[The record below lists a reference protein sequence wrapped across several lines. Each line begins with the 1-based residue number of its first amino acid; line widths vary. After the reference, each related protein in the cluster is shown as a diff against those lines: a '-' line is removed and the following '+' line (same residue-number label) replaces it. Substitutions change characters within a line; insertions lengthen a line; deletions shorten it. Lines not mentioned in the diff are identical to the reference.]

1 MTLCL
6 SRAGVGGRCSAE
18 ESVEGEML
26 VQIQKTSVVFWVIS
40 RCEQSGRHPLTP
52 LPADL
57 ALPWE
62 APVRRAEKIF
72 VQDR

>member
-1 MTLCL
+1 
-6 SRAGVGGRCSAE
+6 
-18 ESVEGEML
+18 ML